1 MLRQP
6 SPRTAVKRRNTIR
19 YIQIRF
25 LVFIGIIAVIQLLY
39 FIWFVAFEKRF
50 IHINTDTSLDVF
62 QAEARKP
69 ETQTCIFREPLSP
82 PNTTEAYNQTLEILQ
97 EYDDDFGLYIISI
110 LHIACIYKFCFLF
123 AAFNVSREVFFSYAL
138 VFILCPDSHSEEVSI
153 VTYAQYDWAKTF
165 ISPDN
170 FWGDIYFYT
179 NILENLLVAAN
190 YTTEWIGS
198 MPGRLSYKDVN
209 DMNVIWMHRM
219 LSDTSLIEDG
229 VEVLVFEDSA
239 ALNQTG
245 QDLSWDPL
253 WIDLTDWTLEYMGER
268 PTNATTLIHFI
279 THHHQAFR
287 GMSFVARPEPI
298 RHFVQWIRTVIEYFR
313 SDVRVLQL
321 SKRASCDELQSIIQ
335 LYISH
340 FLIPYFFISKSSQII
355 TMSEYKNSERSET
368 FRVNDNFASEVNN
381 NIKEIITRC
390 VNES

>member
-1 MLRQP
+1 
-6 SPRTAVKRRNTIR
+6 
-19 YIQIRF
+19 
-25 LVFIGIIAVIQLLY
+25 
-39 FIWFVAFEKRF
+39 
-50 IHINTDTSLDVF
+50 
-62 QAEARKP
+62 
-69 ETQTCIFREPLSP
+69 
-82 PNTTEAYNQTLEILQ
+82 
-97 EYDDDFGLYIISI
+97 
-110 LHIACIYKFCFLF
+110 
-123 AAFNVSREVFFSYAL
+123 
-138 VFILCPDSHSEEVSI
+138 
-153 VTYAQYDWAKTF
+153 
-165 ISPDN
+165 
-170 FWGDIYFYT
+170 
-179 NILENLLVAAN
+179 
-190 YTTEWIGS
+190 
-198 MPGRLSYKDVN
+198 
-209 DMNVIWMHRM
+209 M

-298 RHFVQWIRTVIEYFR
+298 LHFIQWIRTVIEYFR

-390 VNES
+390 VNESEFYSSETSV